1 MGKVHLQSVGN
12 VPGTPAEN
20 IKVGDILT
28 WNFGYKATVTEVVKR
43 TAKSVVIRKRYD
55 YNGKEYERR
64 LMFGRLVAA
73 NIPD

>member
-28 WNFGYKATVTEVVKR
+28 WNFGYKATVTGIIKR
-43 TAKSVVIRKRYD
+43 TAKSVVYVNDTTIT
-55 YNGKEYERR
+55 GKN
-64 LMFGRLVAA
+64 MNAA
-73 NIPD
+73 